1 MMNTIFLAQSK
12 SQVITHS
19 FWQLSV
25 RMGSYLQLLY
35 LQLAVITHPAKEKI
49 IVSSRIQERKSTSE
63 NEARKT
69 VKRKKKWHTLH
80 SSTLN
85 PFSAE
90 SRKYIQKTWTELSVE
105 LPLELHETCFILTYF
120 WFIKIAMKQWQGNLA
135 KSNAI
140 KHCRSGKKRT
150 RSPAFVRN
158 LS

>member
-69 VKRKKKWHTLH
+69 VKRKTKWHTLH

-85 PFSAE
+85 P
-90 SRKYIQKTWTELSVE
+90 QKTWTELSVE

-120 WFIKIAMKQWQGNLA
+120 WFIKIAVKQWQGNLA